1 MIRFRRPSRRELGL
15 SLLGVTM
22 LPGCA
27 TATEQSALSAEG
39 ASETIAELARRMES
53 LAMFNGAILIDVGGT
68 IVFERTFGF
77 ANYEQRHPITPRTRF
92 KIASLSKPMT
102 DAALAALLVDGR
114 IRLDDPLSRWLPQF
128 PNSDRITIELITQH
142 RSGIPHTNDQ
152 PWGDGPER
160 LNLDEILA
168 RLAAV
173 APDFEPGAQ
182 RRYSNGGYAALARVL
197 ELTYGARYP
206 EIMRRLVFAPLHMDD
221 SGAIIDSRLAPGG
234 LAKGYQPGEVISG
247 RSAPRPYLVE
257 LRPGGGSLYAS
268 PRDVM
273 TFFAAAWRGRLPGAR
288 EYPHLFGGTGPTRA
302 ADGRSPGFYMDVYFD
317 AGADTIVLSM
327 ANNYAA
333 EFRWAENLA
342 LIALGQP
349 ALFTD
354 LPELDLE
361 RSADEA
367 WVGEYR
373 REDQA
378 DFNYQIARSP
388 RGQLVFTEASGG
400 ASRALIPLR
409 DGGYL
414 DPLYYSVCR
423 AEAPGRIVCERLYE
437 GGYTMTLVQ

>member
-1 MIRFRRPSRRELGL
+1 MIDR
-15 SLLGVTM
+15 
-22 LPGCA
+22 
-27 TATEQSALSAEG
+27 
-39 ASETIAELARRMES
+39 LAQRLES

-68 IVFERTFGF
+68 IVFERTYGY
-77 ANYEQRHPITPRTRF
+77 ANYEQRHSLTPRTRF

-102 DAALAALLVDGR
+102 DAALAALLVEGR

-160 LNLDEILA
+160 LELDEILA
-168 RLAAV
+168 RLAAI

-197 ELTYGARYP
+197 ELTCGTRYP
-206 EIMRRLVFAPLHMDD
+206 EIMRRLVFAPLHMED

-234 LAKGYQPGEVISG
+234 IAKGYQPGDVIGG

-273 TFFAAAWRGRLPGAR
+273 AFFAAAWRGRLPGAR
-288 EYPHLFGGTGPTRA
+288 EYPQLFGGAGPTRA
-302 ADGRSPGFYMDVYFD
+302 ADGRSPGYYMDVYFD
-317 AGADTIVLSM
+317 AAADMIVVSM

-349 ALFTD
+349 PLFAD
-354 LPELDLE
+354 LPQLDLA
-361 RSADEA
+361 RTGDGA
-367 WVGEYR
+367 WIGAYR
-373 REDQA
+373 REDQTTF
-378 DFNYQIARSP
+378 DYQIARTEAG
-388 RGQLVFTEASGG
+388 RLVFTEASG
-400 ASRALIPLR
+400 ASRALIPLH

-423 AEAPGRIVCERLYE
+423 ADAPGRITCRRLYE
-437 GGYTMTLVQ
+437 GGYTMTLVQRT